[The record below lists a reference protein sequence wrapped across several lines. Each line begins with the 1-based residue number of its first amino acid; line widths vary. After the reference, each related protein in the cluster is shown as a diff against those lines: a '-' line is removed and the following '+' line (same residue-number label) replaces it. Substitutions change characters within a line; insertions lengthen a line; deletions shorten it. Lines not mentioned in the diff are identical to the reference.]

1 MRLNYEN
8 IERMFR
14 EEISKY
20 DFPCPVEVHDYIPEV
35 KGSSGFNFSGY
46 KALGL
51 THTKPSLQRKV
62 PDELV
67 KVSFYPETLIYNTRV
82 CLEESQVPRF
92 MHGLLMMLAT
102 QFGLGISEKVI
113 RYNVAITVAHEYRH
127 CMQFQ
132 YMIENGLDMA
142 SYAKDESWSLYG
154 YGLLESD
161 AIAFA
166 EGKVVPIESV
176 FANKKYYKKDWTW
189 LEAAFI

>member
-1 MRLNYEN
+1 MRLTYEN

-20 DFPCPVEVHDYIPEV
+20 DFPCPIEVHDYIPED
-35 KGSSGFNFSGY
+35 KGSSGFSFTGY
-46 KALGL
+46 KAIGM
-51 THTKPSLQRKV
+51 THTKPSLKKKI
-62 PDELV
+62 PDQLV
-67 KVSFYPETLIYNTRV
+67 KVTFYPHSLIYNTRV
-82 CLEESQVPRF
+82 SLEESQVPKF

-102 QFGLGISEKVI
+102 QLGLGISEKVI
-113 RYNVAITVAHEYRH
+113 QFNVSTTVAHEYRH

-142 SYAKDESWSLYG
+142 SYTKDESWSLYG

-166 EGKVVPIESV
+166 EGKVAPIESV

-189 LEAAFI
+189 FDAMLL